1 MTFVP
6 RHRVEGQE
14 ESTVF
19 KNQVKMS
26 HFTTLPSEKLQK
38 SKQLLAKSLARNV
51 ENETIFTDFQPLYR
65 KHKSNGRETGILSFA
80 GVDYLC
86 CLQRNKTNFSYIPE
100 PLVRDT
106 TFL

>member
-26 HFTTLPSEKLQK
+26 YFTTLPSEKL
-38 SKQLLAKSLARNV
+38 LLAKNLASNV
-51 ENETIFTDFQPLYR
+51 ENETIFTDFQPLCR